1 MFIFAKNNM
10 PATLPGNLLKLEPHL
25 KLRKCPYCSVDTPNF
40 TSNAGFITAADNGT
54 NQRQWQVYSCKRCG
68 GVVSAA
74 GPTNTREVLEVYPS
88 PPTVDDVLP
97 LKVKTF
103 LQQAMDSIFAPAGS
117 VMLCASSV
125 DAMLKDKGYSQGS
138 LYKRIEEAIQN
149 GLLTREMGT
158 WAHQVR
164 LDANDQRHAD
174 ENADLPTV
182 ENAKQAVEFTKTLAE
197 FLYVLPSKV
206 SRGIAATQQKP

>member
-1 MFIFAKNNM
+1 M
-10 PATLPGNLLKLEPHL
+10 PALLPGTPLKLEPHL
-25 KLRKCPYCSVDTPNF
+25 KLRKCPYCSVDNPNF
-40 TSNAGFITAADNGT
+40 TLHASFITVTDAGA

-68 GVVSAA
+68 GVVSA
-74 GPTNTREVLEVYPS
+74 GGHPNTREVWEVYPS
-88 PPTVDDVLP
+88 PPIVDDVLP
-97 LKVKTF
+97 SKIKTF

-125 DAMLKDKGYSQGS
+125 DSMLKDKGYSQGS
-138 LYKRIEEAIQN
+138 LYKRIEEATQN
-149 GLLTREMGT
+149 GLLTKEMGT

-206 SRGIAATQQKP
+206 SRGIADTQ